1 MGRKLA
7 VVVSLSFCLSLS
19 QLAHAQSRTGWYV
32 GGSVGAGLPSTSDAE
47 RVLFDTNL
55 DGGFGDTV
63 RTAAGVD
70 AFSPGFCAGL
80 AVNAM
85 AASGCTDDENGI
97 DFGGR
102 VGYDAS
108 VGRLIIGA
116 LVDVFNTDFRDSVTA
131 FSTTPAFYAFTRE
144 VNVVAGLRGRVG
156 FGSDRLLVYGTGGG
170 ALGSV
175 EETFTTSNVVNT
187 FTRPQ
192 KESVGSTSSRVWGY
206 QAGAGIEVAIGGGLQ
221 LAGEYLFTQLDDRN
235 EFTVRSGPPAPATN
249 PFILINPQ
257 GTDLQPSDALRFQ
270 AVRFG
275 VNYRF

>member
-1 MGRKLA
+1 MGRTLA
-7 VVVSLSFCLSLS
+7 VVVSVVASLSLAS
-19 QLAHAQSRTGWYV
+19 MANAQSHSGWYV
-32 GGSVGAGLPSTSDAE
+32 GGSVGAGLHSNPDTE
-47 RVLFDTNL
+47 RVRFDTNL

-63 RTAAGVD
+63 RTAAGAD
-70 AFSPGFCAGL
+70 AFSPGFCSGL

-85 AASGCTDDENGI
+85 AASGCTEDENGI

-108 VGRLIIGA
+108 AGRLIVGG
-116 LVDVFNTDFRDSVTA
+116 LVDISTTDIRDSVTA
-131 FSTTPAFYAFTRE
+131 FSTTPAFYSFTRE
-144 VNVVAGLRGRVG
+144 VNLVAGLRGRVG
-156 FGSDRLLVYGTGGG
+156 VGGEKFLVYGTGGAAWG
-170 ALGSV
+170 NV

-192 KESVGSTSSRVWGY
+192 KGNTGDTSSNVWGY
-206 QAGAGIEVAIGGGLQ
+206 QAGAGVEIAIGGRLR
-221 LAGEYLFTQLDDRN
+221 LVGEYLFTELDDRDD
-235 EFTVRSGPPAPATN
+235 FTVRSGPPAPATN
-249 PFILINPQ
+249 AFILVNPQ

>member
-1 MGRKLA
+1 MGRGVLVVA
-7 VVVSLSFCLSLS
+7 VVLSLSFVRV
-19 QLAHAQSRTGWYV
+19 AHAQSHSGWYV
-32 GGSVGAGLPSTSDAE
+32 GGSIGVGLPSTPDSE

-63 RTAAGVD
+63 RTAAGAD
-70 AFSPGFCAGL
+70 AFSPGFCSGL

-85 AASGCTDDENGI
+85 AASGCTDDESGV

-102 VGYDAS
+102 VGYDKAFGRFV
-108 VGRLIIGA
+108 VGGVAELFTADIS
-116 LVDVFNTDFRDSVTA
+116 DSVSA

-144 VNVVAGLRGRVG
+144 LNLVFGYRGRAG
-156 FGSDRLLVYGTGGG
+156 FGNERLLVYGTGGG
-170 ALGSV
+170 AWGSV

-192 KESVGSTSSRVWGY
+192 NDSGETSSSVWGY
-206 QAGAGIEVAIGGGLQ
+206 QAGGGIEVALAGGLR
-221 LAGEYLFTQLDDRN
+221 LVGEYLFTQLDDRD

-249 PFILINPQ
+249 PFILVNSR

-270 AVRFG
+270 SIRFG